1 MKNVLKQC
9 TMLID
14 RIKKIEFYQAKQFLF
29 ETKTPLNDD
38 SVQRFRS
45 HPLIIQFI
53 EDRKEIAYMY
63 M

>member
-1 MKNVLKQC
+1 
-9 TMLID
+9 MLID